1 MTSAVFLFDGVGV
14 LMNMMKLLAFD
25 AQFTAARAAALM
37 DQLIESIR
45 ANPEAGGRGTRRPTT
60 RKGSRP

>member
-1 MTSAVFLFDGVGV
+1 
-14 LMNMMKLLAFD
+14 MNMMKLLAFD

-45 ANPEAGGRGTRRPTT
+45 ANPEAKARGRRRPTT